1 MYVPVTQCRSRMSA
15 VDPAEEYENL
25 IETIDKRANE
35 AKHDAVEKHGKNK
48 HDHALVLRVC
58 ATFLLVWVIIAA
70 FTLNLYV
77 SNIELDLN
85 TEEHRLLRCTRS
97 KMHGNATAIVSIIT
111 EDMDAYIRYAQVL
124 GYSLRSSGQISCDHD
139 MVMLHTTGLRN
150 SSVQKLED
158 AQWRLMRV
166 SSIDFPSA
174 QNVQPKRQRYLKM
187 FSKLHVFNLTQYAS
201 VLYIDSDA
209 LVISPLLEIITQNVV
224 NLHRQGLNLAWAADV
239 QYKDLHSEHNAGVLL
254 VIPSHALFLDLLAN
268 MNTLKFDA
276 RLSEQAYLNTY
287 FKNRSLLLDSKMN
300 VMPFGQ
306 TGAVWDG
313 VKDDMHIIHFSII
326 KPDCFGAIYRCWW
339 LDRLAVCR
347 MWNRY
352 ANKFVG

>member
-1 MYVPVTQCRSRMSA
+1 MSA
-15 VDPAEEYENL
+15 IDSVEEYETL
-25 IETIDKRANE
+25 IAQIENKSEETRNNALEKYE
-35 AKHDAVEKHGKNK
+35 KKKHYN
-48 HDHALVLRVC
+48 ALVLRAC
-58 ATFLLVWVIIAA
+58 TTFLFAWVIVAA
-70 FTLNLYV
+70 FTLHLFV
-77 SNIELDLN
+77 SNVDLNLN
-85 TEEHRLLRCTRS
+85 TEAHQLVQCTHPR
-97 KMHGNATAIVSIIT
+97 KQYNATAIVSIVT
-111 EDMDAYIRYAQVL
+111 EDMDPYIRYAQVL
-124 GYSLRSSGQISCDHD
+124 GYSLRSSGQITCDHD
-139 MVMLHTTGLRN
+139 MVMLYTSTLRN

-158 AQWRLMRV
+158 AQWRLIRV
-166 SSIDFPSA
+166 PVIDFPQS
-174 QNVQPKRQRYLKM
+174 QNVQPKHHRYLKM

-209 LVISPLLEIITQNVV
+209 LVIRPLLEIITHNVIR
-224 NLHRQGLNLAWAADV
+224 LRTLGLNLAWASDV
-239 QYKDLHSEHNAGVLL
+239 QYRDLHSEHNAGVML
-254 VIPSHALFLDLLAN
+254 VIPSHVLFQDLLAN
-268 MNTLKFDA
+268 MNTLEFDA
-276 RLSEQAYLNTY
+276 RLSEQAYLNAY

-313 VKDDMHIIHFSII
+313 VKDDMHIIHFTII

>member
-1 MYVPVTQCRSRMSA
+1 MSA
-15 VDPAEEYENL
+15 IDPVEEYETL
-25 IETIDKRANE
+25 IAKIENKVEETENDPPEKYEKKRPYNT
-35 AKHDAVEKHGKNK
+35 
-48 HDHALVLRVC
+48 LVLRAC
-58 ATFLLVWVIIAA
+58 MMLLFVWVIMAA
-70 FTLNLYV
+70 FSLHLFVSNVDLNL
-77 SNIELDLN
+77 NA
-85 TEEHRLLRCTRS
+85 EEHHLLRCARS
-97 KMHGNATAIVSIIT
+97 KTHRNATAIVSIVT
-111 EDMDAYIRYAQVL
+111 EDIDAYIRYAQVL
-124 GYSLRSSGQISCDHD
+124 GYSLRSSGQITCDHD
-139 MVMLHTTGLRN
+139 MVMLYTSRLRN

-166 SSIDFPSA
+166 TSIDFPQS
-174 QNVQPKRQRYLKM
+174 QNVQPKHQRYLKM

-209 LVISPLLEIITQNVV
+209 LVISSLLDIITHNVIR
-224 NLHRQGLNLAWAADV
+224 LRTLGLNLAWAADV
-239 QYKDLHSEHNAGVLL
+239 QYKDLHSEHNAGVML
-254 VIPSHALFLDLLAN
+254 VIPSHALFQDLLAN
-268 MNTLKFDA
+268 MNTLEFDA
-276 RLSEQAYLNTY
+276 RLSEQAYLNVY
-287 FKNRSLLLDSKMN
+287 FKNRSLLLDAKMN

-313 VKDDMHIIHFSII
+313 VKDDMHIIHFTII